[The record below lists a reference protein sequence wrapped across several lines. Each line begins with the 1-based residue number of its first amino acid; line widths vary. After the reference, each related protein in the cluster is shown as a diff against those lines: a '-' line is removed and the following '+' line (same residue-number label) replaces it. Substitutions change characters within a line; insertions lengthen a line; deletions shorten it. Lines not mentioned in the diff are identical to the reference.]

1 MPNDIQKIAD
11 MMDDDGDEFTD
22 EPPDTIEG
30 TLKQGWYGET
40 LLFKYYITP
49 MSFDWPVDKWAAQV
63 QLPSGWVYKG
73 DDGLEQ
79 VEHEGVEEWETPEK
93 ALEAIEGHIS
103 EMMYT
108 PEDDNYENRQMGLTA
123 LD

>member
-11 MMDDDGDEFTD
+11 MMDDDGDEFTN

-30 TLKQGWYGET
+30 IIKTGYYGQT
-40 LLFKYYITP
+40 VGFRYSINP
-49 MSFDWPVDKWAAQV
+49 VQADWPVEAWEAQ
-63 QLPSGWVYKG
+63 
-73 DDGLEQ
+73 LEVGYNDWEN
-79 VEHEGVEEWETPEK
+79 VEYEDQTQWPTSEE